1 MPRDTV
7 VSDTLESWDS
17 KVSADTNV
25 FGDTKESWAAKVSGD
40 ALQSWATLVAGDTK
54 VSLRKTTLVDY
65 PGKVAAALFFPG
77 CGLRCPWCQ
86 NRELVLGIAGD
97 RILRDAILRDV
108 IPKDYV
114 PLTVALTHIEKRR
127 AVLGGVV
134 ISGGEPTGF
143 AGLPALIRRIKAL
156 GLPVK
161 LDTNGMNPT
170 VLERLFSQQETSPDY
185 IALDLKLPPERY
197 GELSGNGEALKQ
209 SAALLRTSGIAHEYR
224 TLALPKQSTGCKRS
238 AGCEQPIGRTELRAE
253 ELLSMVPLVDDSDW
267 YFRPF
272 VPGNCLDPA
281 WDTLEKP
288 GTAEAAL
295 LAEKARELGKR
306 GIAP

>member
-1 MPRDTV
+1 MSQDTV
-7 VSDTLESWDS
+7 VS
-17 KVSADTNV
+17 
-25 FGDTKESWAAKVSGD
+25 
-40 ALQSWATLVAGDTK
+40 GDTK

-65 PGKVAAALFFPG
+65 PGKVAAALFFQG
-77 CGLRCPWCQ
+77 CGLRCPWCH

-97 RILRDAILRDV
+97 RILRDAIQE
-108 IPKDYV
+108 DYV
-114 PLTVALTHIEKRR
+114 PLDVALAHIEKRR

-143 AGLPALIRRIKAL
+143 AGLPALILRIKAL

-170 VLERLFSQQETSPDY
+170 ALEKLFSQPETSPDY

-197 GELSGNGEALKQ
+197 GELLGDGEALKR
-209 SAALLRTSGIAHEYR
+209 SAALLHTSRIPHEYR
-224 TLALPKQSTGCKRS
+224 TLALPKGPNGPRQPADRKHSTGRS
-238 AGCEQPIGRTELRAE
+238 YLCAE
-253 ELLSMVPLVDDSDW
+253 ELLSMAPLVDDSDW

-281 WDTLEKP
+281 WDTLERP
-288 GTAEAAL
+288 ETGEAAR